1 MNGTNKWKAKKKEKE
16 IKEKNNT
23 KEAKDMQWWKRKDDN
38 TKRKRN
44 KYNIYNKM
52 KKIRNKIIHFLLLF
66 INKLIK
72 LLFTKK
78 QIND

>member
-23 KEAKDMQWWKRKDDN
+23 KEAKDMQWWARKDDN

-44 KYNIYNKM
+44 KYSIYNIM

>member
-44 KYNIYNKM
+44 KYNIYNIM

>member
-23 KEAKDMQWWKRKDDN
+23 KKEKDMQWWKRKDDN

-44 KYNIYNKM
+44 KYRIYNIIN
-52 KKIRNKIIHFLLLF
+52 KIRNKIFHFLLLF

>member
-23 KEAKDMQWWKRKDDN
+23 KEAKDIQWWKRKDDN